1 VSNLHLQL
9 QAQQAASVGQIARES
24 LGESD
29 ASLSLPEKVL
39 DKVQDMEVC
48 PGEGGTDGVLAPIA
62 AQVEEPQ
69 FTRRKIQEF
78 LTHHNAYELIPESG
92 KVVLLDIDLPLR
104 QAFHALHEQ
113 GIASAT
119 LYDSETGEIAGIIS
133 ASDFITTLQRLRSMV
148 SNSSNPMS
156 EAEMDQHTI
165 RGLREELTVEGRPPK
180 ALKFVTPN
188 NTLVEVVRTLYEN
201 HCSTA
206 PVLHQGSTG
215 NFGFEGP
222 DALHMATLAGVLA
235 CLMRHF
241 RASLASL
248 PLLAQP
254 LRSLPVGTWAP
265 ESSVAIN
272 ERQESSMN
280 VNAGREGCRQIAE
293 LHVVK
298 PSTPLTVAL
307 GTLLDAGVSCLP
319 VVDDDGALVD
329 IYARADITMLAKGN
343 AYSRLQF
350 EDVTVGQAL
359 ALSQDASPPPQ
370 LHGQYSG
377 GKTHQWTNNLN
388 AGGNFPSPH
397 ELISGNSAPRQRVYV
412 CTQNDAFRTVVE
424 RLAIPGVRRVVVVH
438 PESKHVEGIISLSDI
453 AAFMLT

>member
-1 VSNLHLQL
+1 MGP
-9 QAQQAASVGQIARES
+9 AAAARETLDDS
-24 LGESD
+24 VVS
-29 ASLSLPEKVL
+29 SPVPEKVL
-39 DKVQDMEVC
+39 DRAQDMDVC
-48 PGEGGTDGVLAPIA
+48 AGDTDGVLAPIA

-148 SNSSNPMS
+148 SSSSNPMS

-165 RGLREELTVEGRPPK
+165 RGLREELTAEGRPPK
-180 ALKFVTPN
+180 VLKYVTPSY
-188 NTLVEVVRTLYEN
+188 TLVEVVKTLYEN

-206 PVLHQGSTG
+206 PVLHQGLVG
-215 NFGFEGP
+215 NFDFEGP

-254 LRSLPVGTWAP
+254 LRALPVGTWAP
-265 ESSVAIN
+265 ESSVAVAD
-272 ERQESSMN
+272 RQESG
-280 VNAGREGCRQIAE
+280 VNANMGKESAECRRITN

-307 GTLLDAGVSCLP
+307 GMLLDAGISCLP

-359 ALSQDASPPPQ
+359 ALAQEASPPPQ
-370 LHGQYSG
+370 LHGQYSS
-377 GKTHQWTNNLN
+377 GKSHHWGNNLHS
-388 AGGNFPSPH
+388 GNNLPLSH
-397 ELISGNSAPRQRVYV
+397 ELGGGNSAPRQRVYV
-412 CTQNDAFRTVVE
+412 CTPNDAFRTVVE

-438 PESKHVEGIISLSDI
+438 PESKHVEGIISLSDV